1 MTDVITAAKAAT
13 ASSGK
18 PGGPGAT
25 PGIDPEAARTG
36 SSLLLD
42 LLRPIWGMVVA
53 LGALLVVWVAFL
65 EIFDVN
71 DFVGIGPGRVWDHLV
86 NAEDAAENRAA
97 VLEGLGRTLLD
108 AGSGLIIGGM
118 ASVAVAC
125 LFVLNRSVERA
136 LLPIG
141 VAFQTVPIV
150 ALVPLLALLFGR
162 GLVSTIIVTG
172 IIVFF
177 PTLVLVTHGL
187 RSVSDQSV
195 DLMRAYDAS
204 ELTVLLKLRLPSAL
218 PSLFAASKIAVPG
231 SILGALLA
239 EWLVTGTGLGYEML
253 VSTTRNDY
261 KQLWAATVTLTTFAI
276 IVYTLTNMLE
286 RVVLGRYAPDHVT
299 V

>member
-1 MTDVITAAKAAT
+1 MTDIIKEVKVNSLAG
-13 ASSGK
+13 SGTK
-18 PGGPGAT
+18 T
-25 PGIDPEAARTG
+25 PAGIDPEVRSG
-36 SSLLLD
+36 GSLLID
-42 LLRPIWGMVVA
+42 LLRPVWGMVVA

-65 EIFDVN
+65 EVFNVN
-71 DFVGIGPGRVWDHLV
+71 DFVGIGPGRVWEHLTS
-86 NAEDAAENRAA
+86 AEGAAENRAA

-108 AGSGLIIGGM
+108 AGSGLVIGGIG
-118 ASVAVAC
+118 SVAVAC
-125 LFVLNRSVERA
+125 LFVLYRPVERA

-162 GLVSTIIVTG
+162 GLISTIIVTG

-187 RSVSDQSV
+187 RSVSDQSI
-195 DLMRAYDAS
+195 DLLRAYDAS
-204 ELTVLLKLRLPSAL
+204 ELTVLLKVRLPSAL
-218 PSLFAASKIAVPG
+218 PSIFAASKIAVPG

-253 VSTTRNDY
+253 ISTTRNDY

-276 IVYTLTNMLE
+276 VVYTLTNMAE
-286 RVVLGRYAPDHVT
+286 RVVLGRFAPDHVT